1 MSTATTLLL
10 IVLVSAASLVRSQ
23 TTTRGASGPNPQ
35 RASSEGSQNM
45 KINMKIGGKT
55 LTASLANNAT
65 AQDFVSVLPLKVSM
79 NDLFGR
85 EKYGD
90 LPKALSEHG
99 PRKTRYEVGDIAY
112 WSPDHQFAV
121 YYRQDGESIPSPG
134 IIPIAKIDAGADVFN
149 VPGSVKVT
157 IELAK

>member
-35 RASSEGSQNM
+35 RTSSERSENM
-45 KINMKIGGKT
+45 KINIRVGGKV
-55 LTASLANNAT
+55 LTGNLSDNAT
-65 AQDFVSVLPLKVSM
+65 ARDFASVLPLKVSM

-90 LPKALSEHG
+90 LPKGLFRTRSQENSVRSRRHRLLVSGSPVRCLLPSGRRVDTFARHH
-99 PRKTRYEVGDIAY
+99 PHRKDRRWGRCIQRAGI
-112 WSPDHQFAV
+112 
-121 YYRQDGESIPSPG
+121 GES
-134 IIPIAKIDAGADVFN
+134 DH
-149 VPGSVKVT
+149 
-157 IELAK
+157 